1 MMTAVIYIIT
11 LLCGIVKRPGVKGTI
26 LSACSTNKPG
36 IDSETHPQ
44 PHATSSQEPM
54 TNKDGRTGELDLKGP
69 QKTI

>member
-1 MMTAVIYIIT
+1 MMTTVIYIIT

-26 LSACSTNKPG
+26 LSACSTNKP
-36 IDSETHPQ
+36 HPQ

-54 TNKDGRTGELDLKGP
+54 TNKDGRKGELDLKGP